1 MDYATLSLI
10 LLACGVFVVVIEMFI
25 PSAGVLGIIAAGLL
39 VAGVVVAFLH
49 SLFFGFAVLAGTSFT
64 LPFLFWLL
72 VKVWPLTPLG
82 KAILMND
89 TIENVVPESTTET
102 LVGQVGV
109 AKTKMLPSG
118 TVEIDG
124 KNHDA
129 VSEGFAIQAGD
140 VVKVVSARGNRV
152 YVEPFDGEVDE
163 DGRAV
168 AADTGALSTPL
179 EELGI
184 DEDLYE

>member
-1 MDYATLSLI
+1 MDYATLSMI
-10 LLACGVFVVVIEMFI
+10 LLASGIFVVVIEMFI
-25 PSAGVLGIIAAGLL
+25 PSAGVLGMIAASLL
-39 VAGVVVAFLH
+39 IGGVVVAFFH
-49 SLFFGFAVLAGTSFT
+49 GMFFGFAVLAGTS
-64 LPFLFWLL
+64 LAMPFLFWIL
-72 VKVWPLTPLG
+72 VKVWPMTPLG

-89 TIENVVPESTTET
+89 TIENVVPESMTET

-124 KNHDA
+124 KHHDA
-129 VSEGFAIQAGD
+129 VSEGFAIEPGD
-140 VVKVVSARGNRV
+140 TVKVVSARGNRV
-152 YVEPFDGEVDE
+152 YVEPYDGETDQ

-168 AADTGALSTPL
+168 AADTSALATPL

-184 DEDLYE
+184 DEDLYD

>member
-1 MDYATLSLI
+1 MI
-10 LLACGVFVVVIEMFI
+10 VVEMFV
-25 PSAGVLGIIAAGLL
+25 PSAGILGVVAASFLI
-39 VAGVVVAFLH
+39 AGVIVAFFK
-49 SLFFGFAVLAGTSFT
+49 SLFFGLSILTATSLAM
-64 LPFLFWLL
+64 PVLFWLL
-72 VKVWPLTPLG
+72 VKIWPLTPIG

-89 TIENVVPESTTET
+89 TIEVLPESRTDT

-118 TVEIDG
+118 TIVLDG
-124 KNHDA
+124 KQHDA
-129 VSEGFAIQAGD
+129 VSEGFAISPGD
-140 VVKVVSARGNRV
+140 VVKVISARGNRV
-152 YVEPFDGEVDE
+152 YVEPYDGEVDE

-168 AADTGALSTPL
+168 DLDTGPLSTPL

>member
-1 MDYATLSLI
+1 MDYATLSLL
-10 LLACGVFVVVIEMFI
+10 LLACGILVVVIEMFI
-25 PSAGVLGIIAAGLL
+25 PSAGILGIVAAAFLL
-39 VAGVVVAFLH
+39 GGVVVAFLH
-49 SLFFGFAVLAGTSFT
+49 SIVFGLGVLAGTS
-64 LPFLFWLL
+64 LAMPLMFWLL
-72 VKVWPLTPLG
+72 VKVWPMTPLG

-89 TIENVVPESTTET
+89 TIENVVPESKTES

-118 TVEIDG
+118 IVMIDG
-124 KNHDA
+124 QQHDA
-129 VSEGFAIQAGD
+129 VSEGFAISPGD
-140 VVKVVSARGNRV
+140 TVKVVSARGNRV
-152 YVEPFDGEVDE
+152 YIEPYEGEVGD

-168 AADTGALSTPL
+168 EADMGPLSTPL

>member
-10 LLACGVFVVVIEMFI
+10 LLAAGILVIVVEMFI
-25 PSAGVLGIIAAGLL
+25 PSAGVLG
-39 VAGVVVAFLH
+39 VVAATLLIGGVIVAFIH
-49 SLFFGFAVLAGTSFT
+49 SLFFGLVVLSGTSLT
-64 LPFLFWLL
+64 MPLLFWLL

-89 TIENVVPESTTET
+89 TNENVLPESDVDQM
-102 LVGQVGV
+102 VGQVGI

-118 TVEIDG
+118 TVVIDG
-124 KNHDA
+124 KQHDA
-129 VSEGFAIQAGD
+129 VSDGFAISPGD
-140 VVKVVSARGNRV
+140 VVKVISARGNRI

-163 DGRAV
+163 RGRAI
-168 AADTGALSTPL
+168 AADTGALSASL
-179 EELGI
+179 DEFGI

>member
-10 LLACGVFVVVIEMFI
+10 LLACGILVIVVEMFV
-25 PSAGVLGIIAAGLL
+25 PSAGVLGIVAATFLI
-39 VAGVVVAFLH
+39 AGVIVAFLK
-49 SLFFGFAVLAGTSFT
+49 SLFFGLSILTCTSLAM
-64 LPFLFWLL
+64 PILFWLL

-89 TIENVVPESTTET
+89 TIEVVPESTTNT
-102 LVGQVGV
+102 LVGLVGE

-118 TVEIDG
+118 TVMIDE
-124 KNHDA
+124 KPYDA
-129 VSEGFAIQAGD
+129 VSEGFAISPGD
-140 VVKVVSARGNRV
+140 VVKVISARGNRV
-152 YVEPFDGEVDE
+152 YVEPYDGEVDE

-168 AADTGALSTPL
+168 VADTGPLSTPL

>member
-10 LLACGVFVVVIEMFI
+10 LLGCGILVIVVEMFV
-25 PSAGVLGIIAAGLL
+25 PSAGVLGIVAATFLF
-39 VAGVVVAFLH
+39 AGVVVAFFK
-49 SLFFGFAVLAGTSFT
+49 SLFFGLTVLTCTS
-64 LPFLFWLL
+64 LAMPFLFWLL

-89 TIENVVPESTTET
+89 TIEVMPESTTDS
-102 LVGQVGV
+102 LLGQVGK
-109 AKTKMLPSG
+109 ATTKMLPSG
-118 TVEIDG
+118 TVVIDG
-124 KNHDA
+124 ESYDA
-129 VSEGFAIQAGD
+129 VSEGFAISPGD
-140 VVKVVSARGNRV
+140 VVKVISARGNRV
-152 YVEPFDGEVDE
+152 YVEPYDGEVDE

-168 AADTGALSTPL
+168 AVDSGPLSTPL

>member
-10 LLACGVFVVVIEMFI
+10 LLACGILVVVVEMFV
-25 PSAGVLGIIAAGLL
+25 PSAGILGIVAGTFLL
-39 VAGVVVAFLH
+39 AGVVVAFFK
-49 SLFFGFAVLAGTSFT
+49 SLFFGLSVLTCTFLSM
-64 LPFLFWLL
+64 PFLFWLL
-72 VKVWPLTPLG
+72 VKVWPMTPLG

-89 TIENVVPESTTET
+89 TLEVVPESTTDT
-102 LVGQVGV
+102 LVGQVGE

-118 TVEIDG
+118 TVMIDG
-124 KNHDA
+124 RSYDA
-129 VSEGFAIQAGD
+129 VSEGFAVSPGD
-140 VVKVVSARGNRV
+140 VVKVISARGNRV
-152 YVEPFDGEVDE
+152 YVEPYDGEVDG

>member
-10 LLACGVFVVVIEMFI
+10 LLSCGVLVIVVEMFV
-25 PSAGVLGIIAAGLL
+25 PSAGILGIVAATFLIL
-39 VAGVVVAFLH
+39 GVVVAFFK
-49 SLFFGFAVLAGTSFT
+49 SLFFGLSVLTCTS
-64 LPFLFWLL
+64 LAMPLLFWVL

-89 TIENVVPESTTET
+89 SIEVLPESTTET
-102 LVGQVGV
+102 LVGQVGK

-118 TVEIDG
+118 TVVIDG
-124 KNHDA
+124 KAHDA
-129 VSEGFAIQAGD
+129 VSEGFAINPGD
-140 VVKVVSARGNRV
+140 VVRVISARGNRV
-152 YVEPFDGEVDE
+152 YVEPYDGEVDE
-163 DGRAV
+163 DGRAI